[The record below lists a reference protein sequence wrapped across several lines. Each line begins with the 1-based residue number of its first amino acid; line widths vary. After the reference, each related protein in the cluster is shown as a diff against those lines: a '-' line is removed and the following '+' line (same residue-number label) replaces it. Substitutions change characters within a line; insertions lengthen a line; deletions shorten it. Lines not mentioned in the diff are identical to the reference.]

1 MKENRQQLCEFE
13 NIVEGAVIWE
23 SESVIKV
30 CWFLVFL
37 LRFLK
42 KLSLTSIFR
51 YSDTFDYADILCS
64 VLTAKDF
71 NILNYEKKIKETEAH
86 LSPQ

>member
-1 MKENRQQLCEFE
+1 MRVLREYHDDAK
-13 NIVEGAVIWE
+13 IWD

-42 KLSLTSIFR
+42 KLSLKSIFR
-51 YSDTFDYADILCS
+51 YSDTFDYADILYS
-64 VLTAKDF
+64 VLKAKDF
-71 NILNYEKKIKETEAH
+71 NILDYEKKIKETQAH
-86 LSPQ
+86 ISPQ